1 MQAHQSLFSMT
12 LLRRCL
18 VVATLCA
25 LAAIAHAQEACASQP
40 PQVTQAFAKS
50 RPPMQYCFA
59 TIGGQPVLW
68 LYGGLGE
75 NSFNNVARGLRQT
88 TRYREVWLNSP
99 GGSVTEAFQ
108 IGLELKRLQ
117 ATAVVPAHDGVRC
130 VSACTILILGAYNRT
145 IEPGADFMIHA
156 KSAYSQGAESAPWNK
171 TMTWGQ
177 VAAVAVKEPRELEG
191 LTQGITSKERS
202 KSTEYVVYVM
212 KAIGGTPNDALF
224 GQLSMQPLPGPY
236 AKDAPQPRKL
246 AVDVSLLATTGAQA
260 LQEIL
265 TQAEL
270 RAMDLMHERM
280 LARQTELGRG
290 ASVALRIF
298 KANLAC
304 RIQDVCRLEQ
314 HQLENLGYHNF
325 TPDRL
330 AGRR

>member
-1 MQAHQSLFSMT
+1 MRRLWRF
-12 LLRRCL
+12 LL
-18 VVATLCA
+18 VATLYA
-25 LAAIAHAQEACASQP
+25 LAGFAQAQEACASQP
-40 PQVTQAFAKS
+40 PQVSEAFAKS
-50 RPPMQYCFA
+50 RPPMQYCFGVV
-59 TIGGQPVLW
+59 GGQPVLW
-68 LYGGLGE
+68 LYGGLGA
-75 NSFNNVARGLRQT
+75 NSYNNVARGLRQVS
-88 TRYREVWLNSP
+88 RYREVWLNSP
-99 GGSVTEAFQ
+99 GGSVQEAFQ
-108 IGLELKRLQ
+108 IGLELKRLR
-117 ATAVVPAHDGVRC
+117 ATAVVPAMEDVHC

-145 IEPGADFMIHA
+145 IEPGATFLIHA
-156 KSAYSQGAESAPWNK
+156 KSAFSSVVKDSSLGKN
-171 TMTWGQ
+171 MTWEDAAT
-177 VAAVAVKEPRELEG
+177 VAAKKPDQLDIWTQQITDLER
-191 LTQGITSKERS
+191 RS
-202 KSTEYVVYVM
+202 SAEYVVYLTR
-212 KAIGGTPNDALF
+212 AIGGTPNEGLF
-224 GQLSMQPLPGPY
+224 GQLSQQPLPGPY

-270 RAMDLMHERM
+270 RAMDLMHGRM
-280 LARQTELGRG
+280 LVRQGELGRG